1 MNNPGKRSDQ
11 PFSRK
16 SDRKEKSV
24 VYFTHEEKII
34 CSQTHFD
41 DIAHEQTIIYKQLFA
56 GHVVGSWPIK
66 RKKHSL
72 RMICFV

>member
-34 CSQTHFD
+34 GSQTHFD
-41 DIAHEQTIIYKQLFA
+41 DIAHEQTIICKQLFS

-72 RMICFV
+72 RMVCFV